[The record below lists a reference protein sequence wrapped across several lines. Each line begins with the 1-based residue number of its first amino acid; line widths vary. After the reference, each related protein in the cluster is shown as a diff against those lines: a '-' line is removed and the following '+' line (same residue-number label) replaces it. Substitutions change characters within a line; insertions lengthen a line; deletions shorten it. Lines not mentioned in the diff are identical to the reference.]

1 MCSVSLNIL
10 QNLLGACEL
19 FGLEPMP
26 ASYLNRFY
34 YYHTITAITIT
45 TITVSYISYGK
56 SGPQHTQSISQEL
69 LQELAP
75 ELAAAGA
82 KNLSPSRT
90 SVRHSCSLCILI
102 HGACNRY
109 YYYFYHVS

>member
-1 MCSVSLNIL
+1 
-10 QNLLGACEL
+10 
-19 FGLEPMP
+19 MP
-26 ASYLNRFY
+26 ASYHTRCY
-34 YYHTITAITIT
+34 YYHHYNFYYNYYH
-45 TITVSYISYGK
+45 TVSYISYGK
-56 SGPQHTQSISQEL
+56 SGHQHTQSISQEL

-90 SVRHSCSLCILI
+90 SVRHSWSLSILI

-109 YYYFYHVS
+109 YYYVYHVS